1 MKQKIYIAGKVT
13 GLERSVVEKNFNTL
27 KEYFTQKGFEVV
39 SPIDI
44 VTDPATEWKAAMKIC
59 IAALIDCDFIY
70 PMSNTCDSKGAM
82 IELDIAKALDIL
94 VLDTVDVDD
103 SGVCLSTV
111 DHYVKQFAGKVPAVF
126 RKLKSLQIK

>member
-13 GLERSVVEKNFNTL
+13 GLERSVVENNFNTL
-27 KEYFTQKGFEVV
+27 KYYFTQKGFEVV

-44 VTDPATEWKAAMKIC
+44 VIDHKTLWKNAMKIC

-70 PMSNTCDSKGAM
+70 PMSNTWDSKGAM
-82 IELDIAKALDIL
+82 IELDLAKALGIL

-103 SGVCLSTV
+103 SNCRKAMVSIDGSMPSEYL
-111 DHYVKQFAGKVPAVF
+111 VKF
-126 RKLKSLQIK
+126 